1 MFFPFDLG
9 IPNQCIEHK
18 SSCDSMKTMML
29 TIDEKISKVCE
40 DLLLIKHER
49 KKASRLHE
57 TVICEC
63 NQRMEGLQRRLDH
76 AMDNARV
83 HLYVDAVRNI
93 NQSPYVLLRQAILCS
108 LLHHLDLLSTQL
120 ALLQRQHKD
129 NVEAMIS
136 SALEI
141 DNALVE
147 CDVNLLTLIS
157 EALESLRAVESRGLR
172 MKLFLHSN
180 QIEQCCLDDRSM
192 IGEKVRCQL
201 QEQVHGCM
209 GDVRWTGAP
218 IVLARVSE
226 VQGGG
231 CGGRG
236 VEGCSCSCSCC
247 WCCSRC

>member
-1 MFFPFDLG
+1 
-9 IPNQCIEHK
+9 
-18 SSCDSMKTMML
+18 
-29 TIDEKISKVCE
+29 
-40 DLLLIKHER
+40 
-49 KKASRLHE
+49 
-57 TVICEC
+57 
-63 NQRMEGLQRRLDH
+63 MEGLQRRLDH
-76 AMDNARV
+76 AMNNARV
-83 HLYVDAVRNI
+83 HLYVDAVKNI

-120 ALLQRQHKD
+120 GLMQRQHKE

-192 IGEKVRCQL
+192 IGERVRCQL
-201 QEQVHGCM
+201 QEQVHGKTLQQDDHKLSISIDGPQRIFSLHQRQEDM
-209 GDVRWTGAP
+209 HESTPGMIA
-218 IVLARVSE
+218 AKSA
-226 VQGGG
+226 
-231 CGGRG
+231 
-236 VEGCSCSCSCC
+236 
-247 WCCSRC
+247 